1 MIGREASFLGAQ
13 GPPSP
18 PIPVI
23 MPAPSNEPLFLS
35 QLLGRFCLFTEL
47 DVNEIILCVLICI
60 RILSLNILTVLVI
73 PDDSWCSG

>member
-18 PIPVI
+18 SIPVI
-23 MPAPSNEPLFLS
+23 MPAPSNEPLFLF
-35 QLLGRFCLFTEL
+35 QLLGRFCLFMEL

-60 RILSLNILTVLVI
+60 RILSLDILTVLII
-73 PDDSWCSG
+73 PDVSWCNG